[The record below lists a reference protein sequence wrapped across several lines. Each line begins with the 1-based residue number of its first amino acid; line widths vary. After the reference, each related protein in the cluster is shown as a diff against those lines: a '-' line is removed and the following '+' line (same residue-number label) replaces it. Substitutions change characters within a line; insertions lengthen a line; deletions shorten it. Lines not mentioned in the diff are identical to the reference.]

1 MKRFLDGRLGVLCR
15 AEPAKLRDALASDR
29 EWPVF
34 LLAAIVAGSGAYGA
48 TIGLGRAPLQAAFTA
63 LKFPL
68 LMLLTTAGNALLNGM
83 LAQLLGLGISF
94 RQSALAIATGFAVA
108 SAVLAG
114 LAPMALFLW
123 WSTPSFASGQAL
135 VAHNATLVAHVGL
148 VALAGAIGNLA
159 LYRLVASISGSAA
172 RAARI
177 LAAWLAVNLFLGSQL
192 SWIMRP
198 FVGSPALPVE
208 FFRADA
214 LNGNFYEATWRAAAN
229 LLR

>member
-1 MKRFLDGRLGVLCR
+1 MRTFDGRLGQLCR
-15 AEPAKLRDALASDR
+15 AEPAGLRDALASDGS
-29 EWPVF
+29 WPAF
-34 LLAAIVAGSGAYGA
+34 LLAVIVAGSGAYGA

-63 LKFPL
+63 VKFPL
-68 LMLLTTAGNALLNGM
+68 LILLTTAGTALLNGM

-94 RQSALAIATGFAVA
+94 RQSALAIATGFAVT
-108 SAVLAG
+108 SAVLAA
-114 LAPMALFLW
+114 LAPVTLYLW
-123 WSTPSFASGQAL
+123 WSTPAFASEQAL
-135 VAHNATLVAHVGL
+135 VAHNATLVVHVGL
-148 VALAGAIGNLA
+148 VALAGAIGNLTI
-159 LYRLVASISGSAA
+159 YRLMSAISGSAA

-214 LNGNFYEATWRAAAN
+214 LRGNFYEATWRAAAN